1 MLEADGHQPR
11 CSASSAPASA
21 SGAVA
26 ATAAAKARSRS
37 GSLTPGRTSVPLA
50 VSTAN
55 GDVAAIASATFSG
68 VQAAATG

>member
-11 CSASSAPASA
+11 CSARSAAGVR

-26 ATAAAKARSRS
+26 ATAAANARSFS

-50 VSTAN
+50 VSTAK
-55 GDVAAIASATFSG
+55 G
-68 VQAAATG
+68 